1 MTRNQTRPMSVAV
14 AALCVC
20 MTAAH
25 ADTYPSK
32 PITIVVPYAAG
43 GATDATARRIA
54 EALSRSMS
62 ASVVVDNRP
71 GAATTLA
78 AAYVA
83 RAPKDGY
90 TLLMAPGTTTSVNP
104 YIYRNLSYKSED
116 FAAISLVSKQ
126 AFTLTATTSLPAR
139 TIAEFVAYA
148 KAKPLGITYGTT
160 GTGSLTNIIGEW
172 IGRTARIK
180 VTEVPYKGTSPS
192 TIDLIGGRIETQVEG
207 ITNAI
212 PMHLAGKTRI
222 IGVMSETR
230 SPLIP
235 DVPTFREGGYPDL
248 VAYTYFGLLAPAGT
262 PDEVINKLH
271 AAVVAAVAAPD
282 FASKLAAGGELAVS
296 SASPKQ
302 YASFLHDEYERWGV
316 IVKPLNLKLD

>member
-1 MTRNQTRPMSVAV
+1 MTRNQSQLMRVAV
-14 AALCVC
+14 VALCVC
-20 MTAAH
+20 MTAVH

-32 PITIVVPYAAG
+32 PITIIVPYAAG

-62 ASVVVDNRP
+62 ASVIVDNRP

-104 YIYRNLSYKSED
+104 YIYRHLSYKSED

-126 AFTLTATTSLPAR
+126 AFALTATQSLPAKS
-139 TIAEFVAYA
+139 IAEFVAYA
-148 KAKPLGITYGTT
+148 QAKTEGITYGTT

-172 IGRTARIK
+172 IGRTIGIK

-192 TIDLIGGRIETQVEG
+192 TIDLIGGRIDTQVEG

-212 PMHLAGKTRI
+212 PMHVSGKTRI

-230 SPLIP
+230 LPLVP
-235 DVPTFREGGYPDL
+235 DVPTFREAGYPNL

-262 PDEVINKLH
+262 PADVINKLH

-282 FASKLAAGGELAVS
+282 FASKLAAGGEVAVS